1 MFRPKSDAIKIG
13 QDNFKIPARNGNVF
27 SQDNIVRFEIPRN
40 AGFVDLANTYLE
52 MEVELTNPSNTAG
65 QNAAQPMLQL
75 DRMAGCQNLIHQL
88 TIRSEGRVLEE
99 LRGYNVMANLHYNA
113 TLTDGAMN
121 RRSRLEGCAP
131 SYLPVDNPFTT
142 TNLIDNSY
150 GIVPAEPP
158 VTGLTT
164 AANCWKP
171 IRRKVCLPL
180 LGGLFTNPRSH
191 PAMVMPLEVEIILEQ
206 SVRVLR
212 VATRGDGIVDL
223 ELQDTTI
230 AARAPGTAAAR
241 QLFLD
246 HPGAWGGLGGATA
259 VSVVPANGV
268 VPVSGE
274 ENISPINLIPFRVGQ
289 IVRVDGAGEIT
300 NEPGYAAG
308 GLVRTITSVRLMD
321 ETFLAAPGL
330 IMLTFDADMC
340 GPGAAASTGLVIS
353 QLDAQNGLL
362 TGAGSVGYQVH
373 NPRLVVAKVVPPP
386 AVVQQISQAIAK
398 GQYNQDIIS
407 WTNIDNAIPATQSVS
422 TNILSVDLS
431 RVKSILSVP
440 TSQANTNLITNSNYL
455 QGQFLHATEYEYQI
469 DNKLQPDRRVGLVRE
484 FFPTIDCV
492 ERSAVLKKYRL
503 GNHAG
508 GFHRYE
514 CEKALRSSNIAVK
527 NLNFITNN
535 PSNYSAIAGN
545 LDPLGPAGFNQAA
558 VEPACWFVGRSLGAG
573 VGTSQNLVS
582 KSCLLYLNYN
592 PASNMVK
599 LLRNFLIHVR
609 TISVSMDGVSVYY

>member
-40 AGFVDLANTYLE
+40 AGFVDLSNTYLE
-52 MEVELTNPSNTAG
+52 MEVELTNGSNTPA

-142 TNLIDNSY
+142 TNKIIQSESAPTDDT
-150 GIVPAEPP
+150 
-158 VTGLTT
+158 TGLNT
-164 AANCWKP
+164 AADCYKP
-171 IRRKVCLPL
+171 VRRKVCLPL

-212 VATRGDGIVDL
+212 VATRGDGISAQQCENVPAN
-223 ELQDTTI
+223 QGGQPGQ
-230 AARAPGTAAAR
+230 APR
-241 QLFLD
+241 RRVYIN
-246 HPGAWGGLGGATA
+246 HPGSFGGLGGSTA
-259 VSVVPANGV
+259 ASVIPSDGQE
-268 VPVSGE
+268 PVAGE
-274 ENISPINLIPFRVGQ
+274 ENISPINLCPYRVGQ
-289 IVRVDGAGEIT
+289 QVRIT
-300 NEPGYAAG
+300 GTNIENG
-308 GLVRTITSVRLMD
+308 GDITVNITSVH
-321 ETFLAAPGL
+321 LASDQHAVPQRRGEIL
-330 IMLTFDADMC
+330 LTFDADII
-340 GPGAAASTGLVIS
+340 GGGVAAATDVVLH
-353 QLDAQNGLL
+353 QLDANGSLL
-362 TGAGSVGYQVH
+362 PGAGSAGYQVH

-386 AVVQQISQAIAK
+386 AVVAQISQAIAK

-440 TSQANTNLITNSNYL
+440 TSQSNTELLTNSNYL

-469 DNKLQPDRRVGLVRE
+469 DNKLQPDRRVGLTRE
-484 FFPTIDCV
+484 FFPTINCV
-492 ERSAVLKKYRL
+492 ETAAILKKYRL

-514 CEKALRSSNIAVK
+514 CEKALRSANIAVK

-535 PSNYSAIAGN
+535 PSNYSPIGGN
-545 LDPLGPAGFNQAA
+545 LDELGPTGFNQNA

-582 KSCLLYLNYN
+582 KSCLLYLNFN